1 MDPTISLYLS
11 QAIHGFAYGMILFL
25 IASGLTLIF
34 GMMGILNLAHA
45 SIFMLSGYI
54 CYQTILFTGSY
65 WIALIVAPIITA
77 FVGVLIE
84 RLLLRRLQEFGHVEQ
99 LILTMGISLF
109 ILGAVQLIWG
119 TESIPV
125 LTPPILEG
133 LVDVFGFTYPI
144 YRLFIIVLAVTV
156 LSIMGLILFKTRIG
170 KIVRAAVE
178 DREMVNA
185 IGINIPLVF
194 TCVFGFGT
202 WLAGIAGVVV
212 APILTI
218 FPGLADQVGMDAFI
232 VVVTA
237 GFGSLGGAFIV
248 SIIFGLLN
256 SYGVQIIS
264 QLAPILM
271 FGFMAIVLSI
281 RPEGMFGVKE

>member
-99 LILTMGISLF
+99 LILTKGISLF